1 MAVTNNP
8 ASVSELSTLLIV
20 IGLFIMIVGGIGTA
34 GAIFA
39 NYVFGRIILIVVR
52 DSTSYRLNLDY

>member
-8 ASVSELSTLLIV
+8 ASVSELSTLIIIV
-20 IGLFIMIVGGIGTA
+20 GLFIMIVGGIGIA

-39 NYVFGRIILIVVR
+39 KYVLGRIILIVVR
-52 DSTSYRLNLDY
+52 DSTNYRLLNH